1 MALCT
6 DPRMVHRETVAE
18 VSICVYVSRVRVY
31 NRAPPPPPPQLG
43 DSARRRRWEDREE
56 KGEKEGRKERGRR
69 LGGRRW
75 WGSSRGDANLM
86 AAAINN
92 KHRSLIAR
100 ESSSLSIFLHLPFH
114 SVTTRLLSRFFES
127 RLSCIFHLPLSLSIP
142 PRHRFPPGASLTP
155 FILQRAFF
163 QPSVPSFLLKRKVYD
178 NNAAAL
184 HALFSLERPLR
195 SCTYPRVCVYI
206 FILYTYV
213 WCSYF

>member
-1 MALCT
+1 
-6 DPRMVHRETVAE
+6 
-18 VSICVYVSRVRVY
+18 
-31 NRAPPPPPPQLG
+31 
-43 DSARRRRWEDREE
+43 
-56 KGEKEGRKERGRR
+56 
-69 LGGRRW
+69 
-75 WGSSRGDANLM
+75 M

-155 FILQRAFF
+155 FTLQRAFF

-184 HALFSLERPLR
+184 HALFSLERPLGFLYLS
-195 SCTYPRVCVYI
+195 SCVRIYIYIIYVRVGR
-206 FILYTYV
+206 
-213 WCSYF
+213 YF

>member
-6 DPRMVHRETVAE
+6 DPRMVHRGMVAE
-18 VSICVYVSRVRVY
+18 VSICVHVYVSRVRVY

-92 KHRSLIAR
+92 KHRSLIAG

-114 SVTTRLLSRFFES
+114 SVTTRSVSLLRIAVVLHFSS
-127 RLSCIFHLPLSLSIP
+127 PSLTLHPSSLS
-142 PRHRFPPGASLTP
+142 PGSIAYPFHPSASLLPT
-155 FILQRAFF
+155 
-163 QPSVPSFLLKRKVYD
+163 V
-178 NNAAAL
+178 
-184 HALFSLERPLR
+184 R
-195 SCTYPRVCVYI
+195 SKFPI
-206 FILYTYV
+206 KKEGI
-213 WCSYF
+213 